1 MGPIPLSI
9 VFEIKLEMNKSTLIA
24 SFLLGSAIAQ
34 AQTTD
39 VLFLGNSY
47 VYTGDLPGMFYN
59 LAQSG
64 GDPVYRDSNAPGGYT
79 LQGHST
85 NSTSLAK
92 INERDWNFVVLQEQ
106 SQMPS
111 FPPSQVA
118 AQVYPYAAILV
129 DSIRANNPCTEPVF
143 FMTWGRK
150 YGDAQNCPNYT
161 PLCTYNGMQA
171 RLRQSYLQMGLDNSA
186 TVAPCGVAWKNCMT
200 ADPDSLINLYSGD
213 NSHPST
219 AGTYLNACVF
229 YATIFRKSP
238 VGYTYHGGLPQATA
252 EFLQQIAAATVLDSM
267 AVWRIGANDPQ
278 ASFTTNNNGLQF
290 QFNETSLNATSHY
303 WEFGDGTTASSPSPT
318 HTYTQ
323 GGIVTVMYVAANAC
337 TSDTTYQTI
346 DLDQILAIS
355 GPQPALANLV
365 RVADG
370 LWELRSNAPLTAC
383 MATLTDFAGRV
394 VWQQPIAS
402 GTTVVSIPLPV
413 GLGVLALQGVEINSV
428 WRVGP

>member
-1 MGPIPLSI
+1 MRTPL
-9 VFEIKLEMNKSTLIA
+9 LIA
-24 SFLLGSAIAQ
+24 AWLVWCGLSL

-47 VYTGDLPGMFYN
+47 VYTGDLPGMLFN

-85 NSTSLAK
+85 NATSLAK
-92 INERDWNFVVLQEQ
+92 ISERDWHFVVLQEQ
-106 SQMPS
+106 SQLPS

-118 AQVYPYAAILV
+118 SQVYPYAAILV

-171 RLRQSYLQMGLDNSA
+171 RLRESYLQMGLDNSA
-186 TVAPCGVAWKNCMT
+186 TVAPCGMAWKNCMT
-200 ADPDSLINLYSGD
+200 ADPDSLINLYSAD

-238 VGYTYHGGLPQATA
+238 VGYTYYGGLPQATA

-267 AVWRIGANDPQ
+267 AVWRIGANDAQ
-278 ASFTTNNNGLQF
+278 ASFTTSNNGLQF
-290 QFNETSLNATSHY
+290 QFTETSLNATSHY
-303 WEFGDGTTASSPSPT
+303 WEFGDGTTSTLPT
-318 HTYTQ
+318 PLHNYTQ
-323 GGIVTVMYVAANAC
+323 GGTVTVMYVAANAC

-346 DLDQILAIS
+346 DLDQIMAI
-355 GPQPALANLV
+355 GAPKPVATHLV
-365 RVADG
+365 RVIDG
-370 LWELRSNAPLTAC
+370 LWELRANTPLAAC
-383 MATLTDFAGRV
+383 TATLTDLAGRV
-394 VWQQPIAS
+394 LWQRQIAAGS
-402 GTTVVSIPLPV
+402 TVVPITLPL
-413 GLGVLALQGVEINSV
+413 GQAILLLQGAGINAV